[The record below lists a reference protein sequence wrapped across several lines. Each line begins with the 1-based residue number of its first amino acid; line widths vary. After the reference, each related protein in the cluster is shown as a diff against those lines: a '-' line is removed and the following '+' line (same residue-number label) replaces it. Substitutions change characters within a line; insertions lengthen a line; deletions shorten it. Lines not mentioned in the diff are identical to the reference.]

1 MERIAMFRRSLKAWP
16 LVRFNNLVLILLCVL
31 LGASLATHGFRVQR
45 ATAQGNSAATQE
57 QRALLHALEDAF
69 TSIADQVEPTVVSI
83 EARSTVK
90 PAAADDSRQPDDP
103 NDQDGPFSLPD
114 LFRRFQNPQPRGGG
128 TAVGSG
134 I

>member
-1 MERIAMFRRSLKAWP
+1 MFRRSLKKAWSS
-16 LVRFNNLVLILLCVL
+16 VRFNNLVLILLCVI
-31 LGASLATHGFRVQR
+31 LGASLASHGFQVQR

-90 PAAADDSRQPDDP
+90 PTAADDSRRP
-103 NDQDGPFSLPD
+103 G
-114 LFRRFQNPQPRGGG
+114 
-128 TAVGSG
+128 
-134 I
+134 